1 MKQLRSLFV
10 LLMGLMALLT
20 AKCGS
25 PQEEGEQAVRSV
37 TPVTISNPRTGRMAE
52 YTELTATSSFLVKAV
67 IKSPV
72 TGYVEKCS
80 FTPGDRT
87 GKGQLL
93 FLLRTKEAMALQAD
107 SLTKSSFT
115 GLIKVKASIDG
126 VVSEIDHPAG
136 DYVQEGDALC
146 TIVLPESM
154 VFLLDLPFE
163 LKSFVHQS
171 TDLTL
176 VLPGNEQVRARVKT
190 VLPSMSGASQTQ
202 RVVLQPLAQVNLP
215 ENLIARVRIVK
226 SLRPSA
232 VILPKACILSDE
244 VMKEFWVMKLVS
256 DTLSVKVTVNVGI
269 MNTDSAEVISPVL
282 QASDRILSS
291 GNYGI
296 GDTAVVRILK

>member
-1 MKQLRSLFV
+1 MKQLKSLFV
-10 LLMGLMALLT
+10 LLMGLMALLIT
-20 AKCGS
+20 RCGS
-25 PQEEGEQAVRSV
+25 PVEEGEQAVRSV
-37 TPVTISNPRTGRMAE
+37 TPVTISSPRTGKMAE

-72 TGYVEKCS
+72 TGYIEKCN
-80 FTPGDRT
+80 FTPGDRA

-93 FLLRTKEAMALQAD
+93 FQLRTKEAMALQGD
-107 SLTKSSFT
+107 SLAKSSFT

-126 VVSEIDHPAG
+126 VISEIGHPAG

-163 LKSFVHQS
+163 LKSFVRES
-171 TDLTL
+171 SDLIL
-176 VLPGNEQVRARVKT
+176 VLPGNQQVTAKVKT

-202 RVVLQPLAQVNLP
+202 RVVLQPLTQVNLP

-232 VILPKACILSDE
+232 VILPKECILSDE
-244 VMKEFWVMKLVS
+244 VMKEFWVMKLVN
-256 DTLSVKVTVNVGI
+256 DTLAVKVAVKVGI
-269 MNTDSAEVISPVL
+269 MNADSAEVISPVF
-282 QASDRILSS
+282 QNTERILSS
-291 GNYGI
+291 GNYGV